1 MVGSSTFTIPELASL
16 GLHMATLEA
25 GATSVI
31 FLISKALYIFVPAGK
46 GKFEYIYP
54 FACATFLSIRECILA
69 PTTNANKYF
78 PGGRLVTVA
87 V

>member
-54 FACATFLSIRECILA
+54 FACATLLSTTECILA
-69 PTTNANKYF
+69 PTIKANRYF
-78 PGGRLVTVA
+78 PGGRLFIVPV
-87 V
+87 